1 MKKITLLLLISFFQ
15 LAIFATQNNT
25 VKKKT
30 TSTKTNTPTATTT
43 RSQPIINNSTKPNH
57 KKMDTSKYVLITTDY
72 GDIKIKLYDETP
84 QHRDNFLKLVKE
96 GFYDSTLFH
105 RIIPEFMIQGG
116 DPNSKH
122 AQQGQP
128 LGMGDV
134 GYRIPAEF
142 NKNLIHKRGALAAA
156 RDGNP
161 QKASS
166 GCQFYIVQ
174 GKKYTAQEL
183 SILAQRTNNNW
194 TPEQLKTYETEGGAP
209 FLDMNYTVFGEV
221 VSGLEVIDKI
231 AAQARDNGD
240 RPFKDIRMHIKI
252 VE

>member
-1 MKKITLLLLISFFQ
+1 MKKIALILFISFAQ
-15 LAIFATQNNT
+15 LIIFAAGNNAS
-25 VKKKT
+25 KKKIAT
-30 TSTKTNTPTATTT
+30 TKTVTKTDTSTKPTNSNSIKT
-43 RSQPIINNSTKPNH
+43 IN
-57 KKMDTSKYVLITTDY
+57 KKMDTLKYVLITTDF
-72 GDIKIKLYDETP
+72 GNIKIRLYDETP

-116 DPNSKH
+116 DPNSKN
-122 AQQGQP
+122 AQPGQP

-183 SILAQRTNNNW
+183 TILAQRTNNNW
-194 TPEQLKTYETEGGAP
+194 TEEQLKIYETEGGAP

-221 VSGLEVIDKI
+221 VSGWEVIDKI

-240 RPFKDIRMHIKI
+240 RPFKDIRMQIKI
-252 VE
+252 IE